1 MDKDLTFDDIFKY
14 KSVSFKIAGVEYDI
28 MKKEDVEKIP
38 CLSVTANVFGK
49 NYGID
54 YILRKNAIHIYKSNG
69 DYELAGTCIRK
80 SNEITLAG
88 YGTQGE
94 DEIERERHY
103 KENRQK
109 KKN

>member
-54 YILRKNAIHIYKSNG
+54 YILRKTLFIYINQMG
-69 DYELAGTCIRK
+69 
-80 SNEITLAG
+80 ITNLLVHA
-88 YGTQGE
+88 
-94 DEIERERHY
+94 
-103 KENRQK
+103 
-109 KKN
+109 